1 MATNNTLRLVKTTRM
16 TIQLENFR
24 SQVFKDSCKIYYK
37 TESDGKVT
45 LRRELTRSTST
56 DALCVVTPFKQTVHT
71 TDRELK
77 ASLGRARL
85 GF

>member
-1 MATNNTLRLVKTTRM
+1 LLLVVTSSITG
-16 TIQLENFR
+16 QLENFR
-24 SQVFKDSCKIYYK
+24 SQVFKDSCKIYYE
-37 TESDGKVT
+37 TESDGKVA
-45 LRRELTRSTST
+45 LRRELTGSTST